1 MELSLIPTALAIWRM
16 ETPSYPYLENKS
28 IELPVGFAMSLAMN
42 KNAMDYYSSLSFDN
56 QMKIVSYIQDN
67 NTGFE
72 VKNRINNAISNLEN
86 GNIHFIGH

>member
-1 MELSLIPTALAIWRM
+1 M
-16 ETPSYPYLENKS
+16 ENKS

-86 GNIHFIGH
+86 GNIHFIGK